1 MEIQFDILDKFKNKS
16 KLKKLSFN
24 LKNIIINF
32 LDVRDKYILYKMPE
46 FFSTFK
52 RLEINV
58 FYRDLLSQFENKLPS
73 KFLDI
78 TQLLSEEFINSNLN
92 KIYTKYSK
100 QTIYFCLGLVLSKI
114 LILNNVSLFYIQT
127 TLNCKKLFYLS
138 LIVSCCEKFHSIKI
152 EIKNELKSVRKL
164 GPSHIEAFR
173 QLFYNLKNNSHFK
186 IITISLNSNFMTY
199 DRNTGSLMVNGV
211 DSILFYHIYNC
222 MVFNLGPVIKKLHIN
237 LWSSSVLNN
246 NLNLFYF
253 LDSKKSHLVLDNE
266 LTEFNPVETHIEYL
280 SLNIPGVKSKYL
292 KSNPNFFKNLINYD
306 KIINTIYFSSS
317 IYDHSQILCE
327 FLENVKVHQ
336 INLNVPRFFETENFL
351 CFMSNKFKKFILNC
365 PYIDLNFLTK
375 SLNNHQ
381 FIAEF
386 TLGKL
391 MRSSEYLTFFKNLKL
406 KNKLIAI
413 NIQGFINNE
422 NNEIL
427 FAFKNFLESQESL
440 KIFNLIDSRLSINE
454 KKEILTHAEKFG
466 IKVNF

>member
-1 MEIQFDILDKFKNKS
+1 MEIQFDIIDKFKNKS

-32 LDVRDKYILYKMPE
+32 LDVTDKYILSTMPE

-52 RLEINV
+52 RLEVNAL
-58 FYRDLLSQFENKLPS
+58 YRDLLSQFKNKLPS

-78 TQLLSEEFINSNLN
+78 TLLLSEEFINSNLN
-92 KIYTKYSK
+92 KFYTKYSK

-114 LILNNVSLFYIQT
+114 LILNNVSLFHIRT
-127 TLNCKKLFYLS
+127 PLNCKRLFYLG

-152 EIKNELKSVRKL
+152 EIKNELKSIRKL
-164 GPSHIEAFR
+164 SPSHIEAFR
-173 QLFYNLKNNSHFK
+173 HLFYNLKNNSHFK

-199 DRNTGSLMVNGV
+199 DRNTDSLMVNGV
-211 DSILFYHIYNC
+211 DSILFYHVYQC
-222 MVFNLGPVIKKLHIN
+222 MVFNLGSVIKKLHIN

-253 LDSKKSHLVLDNE
+253 LDSKKSHLVLDND
-266 LTEFNPVETHIEYL
+266 LTEFNPIETDIEYL

-306 KIINTIYFSSS
+306 KIVNTIYFSSS
-317 IYDHSQILCE
+317 IYEHSEILCE

-336 INLNVPRFFETENFL
+336 ITLDVTRFFESENFHCL
-351 CFMSNKFKKFILNC
+351 MNNKFKKFILNC
-365 PYIDLNFLTK
+365 AYIDVNFLTK
-375 SLNNHQ
+375 SLNNNPY
-381 FIAEF
+381 ICEF

-391 MRSSEYLTFFKNLKL
+391 MRSSEYITFFKNLKL
-406 KNKLIAI
+406 KNKLMTI
-413 NIQGFINNE
+413 NIHYFIGIE

-427 FAFKNFLESQESL
+427 NAFKFFLDKFL
-440 KIFNLIDSRLSINE
+440 KIKNL
-454 KKEILTHAEKFG
+454 LTAPTIIRE
-466 IKVNF
+466 